1 MGEASTTAPEPA
13 ERGIL
18 SRLREWR
25 VFPALVSGAVSGTL
39 VISFDI
45 SLAALI
51 FAGALSNRLSF
62 GIGIFLIGSIIV
74 GTVVSLGSSFKPAIA
89 APQTDASV
97 ITALMALAIAG
108 QIKATDPSIDPFP
121 TIVAAVGLT
130 SLVTGGFFLLLGVR
144 RLGIL
149 VRFIPYPV
157 VGGFLAGAGWLL
169 LQGTVIVMLG
179 IPVGLDNVEVMLQ
192 PAAAAK
198 YVPGLVFGIFL
209 SAVLRRIRSFLLLP
223 GLLMGGIAVFYAV
236 VYFAGSSVEAVS
248 AGGWLLGPL
257 PEGSLWPPMGL
268 SDLASVQWAI
278 LFRNSGDIAAVVA
291 MASITLLLSAS
302 SVEVAT
308 EQEIDLDREL
318 RWTGIGN
325 MLAAFAG
332 GMVGYLSLAESA
344 MNYKAGANTRL
355 TGIVSVICCVL
366 VAILGASTLSYLPL
380 PVLGGLLSYL
390 GYEILIDTVYEDWFR
405 LRRVEYVVVI
415 LILLVIAFRGF
426 LTGVVVG
433 GIFSM
438 FLFAAS
444 YSRIEVIR
452 NEISGAHLRSN
463 VSRTVSEE
471 SVLEERGNQVYILQ
485 LQGYIFFGTA
495 YRLLTRAQERILRAQ
510 PVQIRYV
517 VLDFRHVSG
526 IDSSAVAS
534 FRRLRRLAESNGVK
548 LILSE
553 VPADVRTHLVR
564 SGVIL
569 ERGDEICRLFPDLD
583 HGLELCANELIAGA
597 PAGAISP
604 RALSR
609 DLWEAFSGAGDVSR
623 FLRYLER
630 VEAPAGYD
638 LFRQGD
644 ASKDLYIIESGE
656 LTAWYEIDGKKTK
669 RLRTMGAGSVVGES
683 GLYMDATRSATVT
696 TNSPAILYRLSVD
709 ALQRLTREAPELA
722 AAFHQLVARL
732 LAQRIVNTTAPVKS
746 LFN

>member
-1 MGEASTTAPEPA
+1 MGAEDTTAPEPV
-13 ERGIL
+13 RGIL
-18 SRLREWR
+18 WRLREAR
-25 VFPALVSGAVSGTL
+25 VVPALVAGVVSGTL

-51 FAGALSNRLSF
+51 FAGTLASHVSM

-74 GTVVSLGSSFKPAIA
+74 GTVVALGSSFKAAIA
-89 APQTDASV
+89 APQVDASV
-97 ITALMALAIAG
+97 ITALMALAISTQVKEAAPG
-108 QIKATDPSIDPFP
+108 IDPFP
-121 TIVAAVGLT
+121 TIVASIGLT
-130 SLVTGGFFLLLGVR
+130 SLVTGAFFLLLGVR
-144 RLGIL
+144 RLGVL

-169 LQGTVIVMLG
+169 LPGSVAVMLG
-179 IPVGLDNVEVMLQ
+179 INDVGLHHLKELIK
-192 PAAAAK
+192 PAVAVK
-198 YVPGLVFGIFL
+198 YVPGLAMGVLL
-209 SAVLRRIRSFLLLP
+209 SIAMRRFRNFLLLP
-223 GLLMGGIAVFYAV
+223 GLLLGSVAVFYV
-236 VYFAGSSVEAVS
+236 IVYAAGSTVKEVGES
-248 AGGWLLGPL
+248 GWLLGTL
-257 PEGSLWPPMGL
+257 AEGSLWPPVAL
-268 SDLASVQWAI
+268 SDLGIVQWSV
-278 LFRNSGDIAAVVA
+278 LLRNSGDIAAVVA

-325 MLAAFAG
+325 MLAGLAG
-332 GMVGYLSLAESA
+332 GMVGYLSLAEST
-344 MNYKAGANTRL
+344 MSFKAGANTRL
-355 TGIVSVICCVL
+355 TGIVSASCCAM
-366 VAILGASTLSYLPL
+366 VAFLGVSTLAYLPL

-390 GYEILIDTVYEDWFR
+390 GFECMVDTVYEDWFR
-405 LRRVEYVVVI
+405 LRRVEYGVVI
-415 LILLVIAFRGF
+415 LILLVIGFKGF
-426 LTGVVVG
+426 LTGVLVG

-452 NEISGAHLRSN
+452 NEISGAYLRSN
-463 VSRTVSEE
+463 VGRNLGEE
-471 SVLEERGNQVYILQ
+471 GILEERGKQIYILQ

-495 YRLLTRAQERILRAQ
+495 YRLLTRAQERIQKAEPE
-510 PVQIRYV
+510 PVRYM
-517 VLDFRHVSG
+517 VLDFRHVNG

-548 LILSE
+548 LVLTE
-553 VPADVRTHLVR
+553 VPQDVRTHLAR
-564 SGVIL
+564 SQVSR
-569 ERGDEICRLFPDLD
+569 ENGDDVCRLLQDLD
-583 HGLELCANELIAGA
+583 HGLELCENEI
-597 PAGAISP
+597 ISSSPPSILPP

-609 DLWEAFSGAGDVSR
+609 DLWEVFSGAGAVGR

-644 ASKDLYIIESGE
+644 ASKDLYIIEAGE

-669 RLRTMGAGSVVGES
+669 RLRTMGPGSVVGES

-696 TNSPAILYRLSVD
+696 TNGPAILYRLSMD
-709 ALQRLTREAPELA
+709 ALNRLTQEAPELA

-732 LAQRIVNTTAPVKS
+732 LAQRIVNTTSPVKS

>member
-1 MGEASTTAPEPA
+1 MGAETTTAPEPPS
-13 ERGIL
+13 RGVL
-18 SRLREWR
+18 WRLRR
-25 VFPALVSGAVSGTL
+25 SSLVPALVSGVVSGTL

-51 FAGALSNRLSF
+51 FAGPLSTRLSM
-62 GIGIFLIGSIIV
+62 GIGLFLIGSIIV
-74 GTVVSLGSSFKPAIA
+74 GTVVALGSSFKPAIA

-97 ITALMALAIAG
+97 ITAAMALTIVA
-108 QIKATDPSIDPFP
+108 QVKEVNPTIDPFP
-121 TIVAAVGLT
+121 TVVAAIALT

-144 RLGIL
+144 RLGVL

-157 VGGFLAGAGWLL
+157 VGGFLAGTGWLL
-169 LQGTVIVMLG
+169 LQGTVTVMLG
-179 IPVGLDNVEVMLQ
+179 VPIGLDNVQKLIEPGS
-192 PAAAAK
+192 PAK
-198 YVPGLVFGIFL
+198 IIPGLVMGVIL
-209 SAVLRRIRSFLLLP
+209 CMVLRRYRNFLLLP
-223 GLLMGGIAVFYAV
+223 GLLMASIAIFYAA
-236 VYFAGSSVEAVS
+236 VYLSGATVDQAM
-248 AGGWLLGPL
+248 ATGWLLGPL
-257 PEGSLWPPMGL
+257 PEGSLWSPMGA
-268 SDLASVQWAI
+268 SDVLAVEWSILAS
-278 LFRNSGDIAAVVA
+278 NSGDIAAIVA

-325 MLAAFAG
+325 MLAGLAG
-332 GMVGYLSLAESA
+332 GMVGYLSLAESS

-355 TGIVSVICCVL
+355 TGIVSAICCVL

-390 GYEILIDTVYEDWFR
+390 GYECLIDTVYEDWFR
-405 LRRVEYVVVI
+405 LRRVEYGVVI
-415 LILLVIAFRGF
+415 LILLVIGLQGF

-438 FLFAAS
+438 LLFAAS

-452 NEISGAHLRSN
+452 NEIAGAHLRSN
-463 VSRTVSEE
+463 VGRTLGEE
-471 SVLEERGNQVYILQ
+471 GILEERGKQIYILQ

-495 YRLLTRAQERILRAQ
+495 YRLLTRAQERIQKADPE
-510 PVQIRYV
+510 PVRYL
-517 VLDFRHVSG
+517 VLDFRHVNG

-534 FRRLRRLAESNGVK
+534 FRRLRRLAEGNGVK
-548 LILSE
+548 LVLTE
-553 VPADVRTHLVR
+553 VPQDVRTPLVR

-569 ERGDEICRLFPDLD
+569 QDDDICRLFPDLD
-583 HGLELCANELIAGA
+583 HGLELCENEI
-597 PAGAISP
+597 ISSSPPSILPP
-604 RALSR
+604 RSLSQ
-609 DLWEAFSGAGDVSR
+609 DLWEVFSNAGDVSR

-630 VEAPAGYD
+630 VEAPSGYD

-669 RLRTMGAGSVVGES
+669 RLRTMGPGSVVGES
-683 GLYMDATRSATVT
+683 GLYMDAMRSATVT
-696 TNSPAILYRLSVD
+696 TNGPAILYRLSLD
-709 ALQRLTREAPELA
+709 ALHRLTKEAPELA
-722 AAFHQLVARL
+722 AAFHQLVARM
-732 LAQRIVNTTAPVKS
+732 LAQRIVNTTSPVKS